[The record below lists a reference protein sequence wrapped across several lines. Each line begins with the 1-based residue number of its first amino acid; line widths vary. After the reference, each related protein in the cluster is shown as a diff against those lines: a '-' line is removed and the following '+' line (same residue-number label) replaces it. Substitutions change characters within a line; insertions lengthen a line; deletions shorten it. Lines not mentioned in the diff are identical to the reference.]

1 VIRFAILLVGL
12 LLGCTAPD
20 VGVPKN
26 AVIWHVRGHAGHGRP
41 AMDDSTVY
49 FIAAADSH
57 VVHAFD
63 LSSGRTRWSAPTGAH
78 GGIFS
83 FDGCLVAV
91 RIVACGDITDI
102 VGFDQFDG
110 HVVWRFRPVGAQP
123 AVLASA
129 IDSARTTI
137 YAPTQEG
144 SVYAIDAATGQLRWL
159 MQLAFAATVSTQV
172 VKVVDGGTDVVFASY
187 TTFARRDSGGVVA
200 INKSDGTIRWLVPL
214 PSAADSNAGTRDL
227 VLWNSYLIAS
237 VDDGRIVALDRVTG
251 QRQWTLPGVGVTP
264 AQWLVPNAPVGSDLR
279 TLIVTG
285 STLLAAS
292 ANAGWVVAYDLSS
305 HSEGWRVG
313 GDLTF
318 GPGFMQADGDAR
330 SAYFRSTSSGLYALS
345 LDGAKSLSM
354 IASGFTTPPALAA
367 DRLVI
372 GALDGYYAIK
382 R

>member
-1 VIRFAILLVGL
+1 L

-20 VGVPKN
+20 VGVPKG

-49 FIAAADSH
+49 FVAAADSH
-57 VVHAFD
+57 IVHAFD
-63 LSSGRTRWSAPTGAH
+63 ISSGRTRWSAPTGAP
-78 GGIFS
+78 GGVFS

-123 AVLASA
+123 AVLAST

-137 YAPTQEG
+137 FAPTQEG
-144 SVYAIDAATGQLRWL
+144 IVYAIDAATGQQRWL
-159 MQLAFAATVSTQV
+159 LQLPFATSVSTQV
-172 VKVVDGGTDVVFASY
+172 VKVVDGGSDVVFASY
-187 TTFARRDSGGVVA
+187 TTFARRDSGGVIA

-227 VLWNSYLIAS
+227 VLWNNYLIAS

-251 QRQWTLPGVGVTP
+251 QGQWTLPGVGLYAPQWTP
-264 AQWLVPNAPVGSDLR
+264 AGPVGSDLR
-279 TLIVTG
+279 TLIVAG

-292 ANAGWVVAYDLSS
+292 ENAGWVVAYDLPS
-305 HSEGWRVG
+305 HSETWRVG
-313 GDLTF
+313 GDSPS
-318 GPGFMQADGDAR
+318 GPVSCKRAATHGRRTSDPRVAGYTPSHSTAR
-330 SAYFRSTSSGLYALS
+330 NHFQ
-345 LDGAKSLSM
+345 
-354 IASGFTTPPALAA
+354 
-367 DRLVI
+367 
-372 GALDGYYAIK
+372 
-382 R
+382 